1 MSNMIAA
8 LLAEREGYARR
19 GKMDRVA
26 EVDAQLRELGF
37 EHKQMQRPI
46 EAAAVEPAI
55 ERSVRKKAAKKRGI

>member
-1 MSNMIAA
+1 MNKMIAA

-37 EHKQMQRPI
+37 EHKQMRPI
-46 EAAAVEPAI
+46 EAAAVAPAA
-55 ERSVRKKAAKKRGI
+55 EQGVRKKAAKKREI

>member
-1 MSNMIAA
+1 MNKIIAA

-37 EHKQMQRPI
+37 DHKLMQPV
-46 EAAAVEPAI
+46 EAAAVAPVVEQ
-55 ERSVRKKAAKKRGI
+55 SVRKKAVRKREI